1 MKRCLPACVVVC
13 FLPLALPCAALP
25 DPTLP
30 PPAWR
35 TAASGVTPDAPA
47 AQPAR
52 PQLQGLRLGPRP
64 SALIDGRVLLP
75 GQRLNGYLLLRI
87 DAEAAVLRD
96 AEGRQHRLLLLP
108 QDDKNNIRK
117 EARP

>member
-1 MKRCLPACVVVC
+1 MKPCVAACL
-13 FLPLALPCAALP
+13 LMLATPCLALP

-35 TAASGVTPDAPA
+35 PAASGVPAASAPA
-47 AQPAR
+47 AAPVR

-108 QDDKNNIRK
+108 QDDKNNTRK

>member
-1 MKRCLPACVVVC
+1 MRYGHGVLLLVLAGPCL
-13 FLPLALPCAALP
+13 ALP

-35 TAASGVTPDAPA
+35 SAASAAAPSAATAA
-47 AQPAR
+47 PAR

-64 SALIDGRVLLP
+64 SALIDGRLLQP

-108 QDDKNNIRK
+108 QDNKNNTRK

>member
-1 MKRCLPACVVVC
+1 MKRCLAACIAAGL
-13 FLPLALPCAALP
+13 LPLALPCAALP

-35 TAASGVTPDAPA
+35 TAASGVAPDAPA

-64 SALIDGRVLLP
+64 SALIDGQLMQP

-87 DAEAAVLRD
+87 DTEAAVLRD

-108 QDDKNNIRK
+108 QDDKNNTRK